1 MPQDQEEPEDEIDDE
16 LDGWGDSEDDD
27 GLDSSKAAPFIYI
40 AQDSS
45 QVLIVPAALKEV
57 KLPGSGKKGGCD
69 DWQVRALKEKAA
81 DGSLKYVIESKGG
94 HAASRHLDS
103 ILSTT
108 KFPQPLSE
116 ESKSEMTRP
125 GTKTNQFVLWCM
137 VLLVSQISKVW
148 FSNDD
153 GHFDTLTCFF
163 IL

>member
-125 GTKTNQFVLWCM
+125 GTKTNQFVL
-137 VLLVSQISKVW
+137 
-148 FSNDD
+148 
-153 GHFDTLTCFF
+153 
-163 IL
+163 